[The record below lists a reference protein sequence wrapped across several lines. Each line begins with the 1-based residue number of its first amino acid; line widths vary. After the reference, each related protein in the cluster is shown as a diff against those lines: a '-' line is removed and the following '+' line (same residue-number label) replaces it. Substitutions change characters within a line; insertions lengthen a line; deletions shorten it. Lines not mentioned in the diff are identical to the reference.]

1 MRQEIRVTSVHL
13 HTEQEGGD
21 LGLKKKSQFFPCVV
35 TVPLSLLSAL
45 VRRPG
50 KLLISPLYILFSQ
63 VDLEKSVVFSICTAH
78 MSLVSLEE
86 WVRLI

>member
-1 MRQEIRVTSVHL
+1 MRQEIHVTSVHL

-21 LGLKKKSQFFPCVV
+21 LGLKKRSQFFPCVV

-63 VDLEKSVVFSICTAH
+63 VDLEKKCCILYLHCPH
-78 MSLVSLEE
+78 VSGLFGGMG
-86 WVRLI
+86 